1 MSTLPLVRIFKKRKT
16 IGENK
21 ERKTVLVFLSV
32 GAEGLLVTNVTRE
45 HVTNPLPFVRIFRKR
60 KTIGENKKRKT
71 VLVFLL
77 WALRDSNPR
86 PSGCKPDALNQLS

>member
-1 MSTLPLVRIFKKRKT
+1 MEKIKKEDCFSLP
-16 IGENK
+16 
-21 ERKTVLVFLSV
+21 SV

-71 VLVFLL
+71 VLVFLSVGAEGL
-77 WALRDSNPR
+77 LVTNVTREHVTNP
-86 PSGCKPDALNQLS
+86 L